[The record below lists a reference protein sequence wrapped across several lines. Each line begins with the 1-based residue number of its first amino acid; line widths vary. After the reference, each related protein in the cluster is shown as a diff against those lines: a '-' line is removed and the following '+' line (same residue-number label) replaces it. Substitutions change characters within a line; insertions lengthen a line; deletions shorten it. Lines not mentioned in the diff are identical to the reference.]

1 MLQQAPLDHGQ
12 LGRLFTHKFE
22 GKCGR
27 KTIFWLCTRT
37 ILQLSYQTDSHP
49 HNRTLTHTQSIGSC
63 IYKVNSVSAEFLPPV
78 ARCLCVCP
86 ILIFCRFLACTST
99 SSHTHTTHT
108 THTHGSNRLSRKQFM
123 FAPDHSVFDMQTAAG
138 SNNTWLG
145 SNLNCTASNWM
156 PPTNQLGLA
165 FVPDS
170 HYSSCNCARPCS
182 HWIACLLACLPA
194 CLPPCRPSYRKSR
207 VSRLQRLR
215 PPECCRP
222 FK

>member
-1 MLQQAPLDHGQ
+1 MPL
-12 LGRLFTHKFE
+12 RL
-22 GKCGR
+22 
-27 KTIFWLCTRT
+27 
-37 ILQLSYQTDSHP
+37 P
-49 HNRTLTHTQSIGSC
+49 HID
-63 IYKVNSVSAEFLPPV
+63 FLPFFS
-78 ARCLCVCP
+78 LHQ
-86 ILIFCRFLACTST
+86 LLLAHTP
-99 SSHTHTTHT
+99 HTHR
-108 THTHGSNRLSRKQFM
+108 SNRLSRKQFM

-145 SNLNCTASNWM
+145 SNPNCTASNWM

>member
-1 MLQQAPLDHGQ
+1 MTMANSVACLHINSKASAA
-12 LGRLFTHKFE
+12 
-22 GKCGR
+22 R

-49 HNRTLTHTQSIGSC
+49 HNRTHTEARIGSC

-78 ARCLCVCP
+78 ARCRCVCP
-86 ILIFCRFLACTST
+86 ILIFCCFLACTSS
-99 SSHTHTTHT
+99 SSHTHR
-108 THTHGSNRLSRKQFM
+108 SNRLSRKQFM

-145 SNLNCTASNWM
+145 SNPNCTASNWM